1 MGRLDYSIQEKRPT
15 QTIMG
20 LEYKGNCCWAARM
33 VLQRYSVSLGDKN
46 TAVFLQLELNG
57 LGSLGTDPMSLLTR
71 NISGYQPVNPPIPDK
86 TTFERYE

>member
-1 MGRLDYSIQEKRPT
+1 MGRLDYSIHEKRST

-20 LEYKGNCCWAARM
+20 LEYKGDCCWAAR
-33 VLQRYSVSLGDKN
+33 VVFQRYSVSLGDKN

-57 LGSLGTDPMSLLTR
+57 LGSLGTDPLSFLGR
-71 NISGYQPVNPPIPDK
+71 NISGYEPVTPPIPEK